1 MATVGGSESNAGR
14 SEATMAEVLYK
25 WTNYGKGWRSR
36 WFRLCNDVLSYTK
49 IRRTKNLNLL
59 MSPTSDDIM
68 LIGEIS
74 ANRLSRLDRSGR
86 RKHHQKI
93 IKQLCMYF
101 FFFLIYGFVF
111 LDLGLCS
118 YYSYSKH
125 TQISTHIIFF
135 YLVKINKLIFFNLDA
150 DVAF

>member
-1 MATVGGSESNAGR
+1 MSASLLRARSLPTMATVGGSESNAGR

-101 FFFLIYGFVF
+101 FFFLISGFVF
-111 LDLGLCS
+111 LRLSLYF

-125 TQISTHIIFF
+125 T
-135 YLVKINKLIFFNLDA
+135 
-150 DVAF
+150 

>member
-1 MATVGGSESNAGR
+1 MATAGGSESNAGR
-14 SEATMAEVLYK
+14 LEAMMAGVLYK

-36 WFRLCNDVLSYTK
+36 WFRLRNGVLSYTK

-59 MSPTSDDIM
+59 MSPTSDDVM

-74 ANRLSRLDRSGR
+74 ANRLLRLDRSGR

-101 FFFLIYGFVF
+101 FFFFNFNFWVCVLGSEFVF
-111 LDLGLCS
+111 LLFLFKTYLHLSS
-118 YYSYSKH
+118 YN
-125 TQISTHIIFF
+125 FF
-135 YLVKINKLIFFNLDA
+135 YLVKINKLIFLI
-150 DVAF
+150 